1 MKYENF
7 MKITDRWS
15 DDDRITFLMEY
26 PLWNEMVIR
35 FIMHKWRNDLEI
47 ELEEIAFFAQ
57 DNNILEITNLPEA
70 EE

>member
-35 FIMHKWRNDLEI
+35 FIMHKWRDGVVEAEHIAWFANDHYI
-47 ELEEIAFFAQ
+47 M
-57 DNNILEITNLPEA
+57 EITDLPEV